1 MIEFKIIK
9 QAFQPYQMEA
19 YIKSVEGL
27 PVFSSA
33 RPRVRF
39 TSKFESTV
47 HQRVRSLL
55 SQYAREVG
63 FELYRNPL
71 INSSCVL
78 FYEAEDYTRWTVDYQ
93 PGSTGRKVSA
103 SVALN
108 ESGHL
113 LQFVTRKG
121 VKTIVQKLGD
131 LVLFPS
137 WTAHR
142 VGSPLELGLSE
153 LPRERWSFE
162 MWLHGSDFK

>member
-1 MIEFKIIK
+1 MIEFKTIK

-19 YIKSVEGL
+19 YIKSVERL
-27 PVFSSA
+27 PVFSSN

-47 HQRVRSLL
+47 HQRVRFLL
-55 SQYAREVG
+55 DQYAMDGG
-63 FELYRNPL
+63 FELYRKPL

-78 FYEAEDYTRWTVDYQ
+78 YYDAEDYTRWAVDYL

-103 SVALN
+103 SLALN
-108 ESGHL
+108 DSGHL

-121 VKTIVQKLGD
+121 VKTFIQKTGD
-131 LVLFPS
+131 LVFFPS

-142 VGSPLELGLSE
+142 VGSPLEIGL
-153 LPRERWSFE
+153 PDPTRERWSFE
-162 MWLHGSDFK
+162 MWLHGTDFK